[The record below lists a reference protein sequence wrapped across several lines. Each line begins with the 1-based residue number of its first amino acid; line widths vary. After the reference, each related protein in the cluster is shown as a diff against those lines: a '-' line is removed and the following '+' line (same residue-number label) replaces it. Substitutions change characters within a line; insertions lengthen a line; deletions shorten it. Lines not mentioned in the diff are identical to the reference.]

1 LTSSIKSGDFAK
13 NQPSCYGQK
22 PTKLLRAKN
31 NTMRDISILHD
42 LLKKQCPNLHAK
54 RLSSLMIAT
63 QSLLDGQQLSLTEL
77 GRNISGSVAPKHNI
91 KRIDR
96 LLGNSNLHNER
107 LDIYRWHA
115 KLLCGANPM
124 PVVLVDWSDVREKK
138 ERHP

>member
-1 LTSSIKSGDFAK
+1 
-13 NQPSCYGQK
+13 
-22 PTKLLRAKN
+22 
-31 NTMRDISILHD
+31 MRDISILHD

-96 LLGNSNLHNER
+96 LLGNIATYITNGSTSTFGTL
-107 LDIYRWHA
+107 A
-115 KLLCGANPM
+115 CFA
-124 PVVLVDWSDVREKK
+124 VLTPCLFSL
-138 ERHP
+138 

>member
-1 LTSSIKSGDFAK
+1 
-13 NQPSCYGQK
+13 
-22 PTKLLRAKN
+22 
-31 NTMRDISILHD
+31 MRDISILHD

-115 KLLCGANPM
+115 KLLF
-124 PVVLVDWSDVREKK
+124 LVWVFR
-138 ERHP
+138 